1 MLAFCRN
8 RELFQQKCW
17 ICSAV
22 PIVPSDAT
30 THSGTACP
38 CRVADSQMRKG
49 LLSLG
54 CAIEFERRA
63 NDGDSAEV
71 RSVPMH
77 ERCGRVYPH
86 GGVALPL
93 HTKEIGVTT
102 FTGVLVSLNG
112 VPG

>member
-38 CRVADSQMRKG
+38 FRIAGSQMRKG
-49 LLSLG
+49 LLTLG
-54 CAIEFERRA
+54 CALEFECRA
-63 NDGDSAEV
+63 NDGDPSEV
-71 RSVPMH
+71 RSVSMH
-77 ERCGRVYPH
+77 ERCGRVYSP

-93 HTKEIGVTT
+93 HMKEIGVTT